1 MHRGLFISINLNMSN
16 RNSDVC
22 FSKQKKNN
30 KAETMTKD
38 PLAGVHYTH
47 PPLDVMLV

>member
-1 MHRGLFISINLNMSN
+1 MLRGLFKSINLNMSN
-16 RNSDVC
+16 RNSDAC
-22 FSKQKKNN
+22 FIKQKKNN

-38 PLAGVHYTH
+38 LLAGVHYTN